1 MKYPYGISDFN
12 KIITQDYFYC
22 DRTDRIPLLERGDYL
37 LFLRPRRF
45 GKSLLLSMLTNYYDI
60 ARKNKFER
68 LFGHLAIGK
77 KPTPLHNQYYIM
89 RWDFSCVDPS
99 GSAEDIKKALHDHIN
114 SCIQA
119 FMLYYEERLNKT
131 IRIDYNNAINSIISL
146 ISVIRITSHP
156 IYLLID
162 EYDNFAN
169 QVLMGVRRD
178 NRAIY
183 ESLVFEEGPM
193 RTLFKAVKASTA
205 ESLFD
210 RIFITGVSPVVM
222 SDITSGYN
230 IGENIY
236 LNAVFND
243 LCGFTES
250 EVENVVRSGT
260 NSSEFIKKDV
270 LETTD
275 MMRTYYDGYKF
286 SQDAKQFVYNP
297 TLVIY
302 FLKAFSE
309 TCKFPRNMLDANLA
323 TDDAKL
329 EYIGQIP
336 GGLQLLVD
344 LAKKE
349 HRVVVSDLADRFG
362 IRDITS
368 DQSKDNTFMVS
379 FLYYFGVLTTEGETE
394 QGEISLKVPNLVM
407 RRLYAERI
415 CTMLLPEPTERDAG
429 KDAAKRL
436 YQYGEMQPL
445 CDFVESR
452 YFRVFRNRDYRWA
465 NELTVKTAFLTLL
478 YNDILFIMD
487 SEKETGRR
495 YADLTMIIRPDMRR
509 FKISDILI
517 EFKFIQLKDAGL
529 NGEAARKLASQALK
543 NIPVMR
549 SAMKDARAQAKA
561 YGNALERKYGNLR
574 LRKYAVVSLGFERLW
589 WEEVCR

>member
-1 MKYPYGISDFN
+1 MKYPYGISDFR
-12 KIITQDYFYC
+12 KIVTQDYFYC
-22 DRTDRIPLLERGDYL
+22 DRTDRIPLLERGEYL

-45 GKSLLLSMLTNYYDI
+45 GKSLLLSMLANYYDV
-60 ARKNKFER
+60 ARKNEFEK
-68 LFGHLAIGK
+68 LFSHLKISK
-77 KPTPLHNQYYIM
+77 NPTPLHNRYFIL

-99 GSAEDIKKALHDHIN
+99 GNAENIRKALHDHIN
-114 SCIQA
+114 SCIDD
-119 FMLYYEERLNKT
+119 FMLYYEDRLSRT
-131 IRIDYNNAINSIISL
+131 IRIDYENAINSIRSL
-146 ISVIRITSHP
+146 IAVVRKTSHP

-178 NRAIY
+178 NRERY
-183 ESLVFEEGPM
+183 ESLVFEEGPL
-193 RTLFKAVKASTA
+193 RTLFKAVKSSTA

-236 LNAVFND
+236 LNPIFSD

-250 EVENVVRSGT
+250 EVEHAVRSAT
-260 NSSEFIKKDV
+260 DSYDLKKKNIMGATE
-270 LETTD
+270 L
-275 MMRTYYDGYKF
+275 MRTYYDGYKF
-286 SQDAKQFVYNP
+286 SQDAKRSVYNP
-297 TLVIY
+297 TLAIY
-302 FLKAFSE
+302 FLKAFNE
-309 TCKFPRNMLDANLA
+309 TCKYPRNLLDANLA

-329 EYIGQIP
+329 EYIAQIP
-336 GGLQLLVD
+336 GGRQLLVD
-344 LAKKE
+344 LAQKN
-349 HRVVVSDLADRFG
+349 HQVAVPDLADRFG
-362 IRDITS
+362 IREMMS

-379 FLYYFGVLTTEGETE
+379 FLYYFGVLTAEGETE
-394 QGEISLKVPNLVM
+394 QGEISFKVPNLVM

-436 YQYGEMQPL
+436 YQHGEMRPL
-445 CDFVESR
+445 CDFVENR

-517 EFKFIQLKDAGL
+517 EFKFIQLKDAGV
-529 NGEAARKLASQALK
+529 NGEAARKSAPQSFK
-543 NIPVMR
+543 KISVMQ
-549 SAMKDARAQAKA
+549 SAMKDACTQAKA
-561 YGNALERKYGNLR
+561 YGNALQRKYGNLR

-589 WEEVCR
+589 WEEV